1 MSGAYRTT
9 SSPVRRH
16 VPGVGR
22 IAVALL
28 AIAPAACARAQ
39 EARPIGSTAGTWAF
53 DYPGRHGSGQPLLD
67 LRSLNEKEAGQSGF
81 VRLTPDG
88 NGFALGDGTPAR
100 FWSIGSEVYR
110 QSPGDLIR
118 HVRFLAGIGVNLV
131 RLHTQLAPK
140 EQGSRITE
148 VDSKE
153 IDGIWRFVAA
163 AKKQGIYTAISPYW
177 ANGKNTA
184 GWGIGGYSGTTDLW
198 GLLFF
203 DETLQG
209 GYKAWVRALYAP
221 TNPHTGIPLSRDP
234 AVALIQVQ
242 NEDSLLFWTTMGIKP
257 AQQERLGKKF
267 GEWLVRKYGS
277 IGEASRAWK
286 GVGHAEDDLARGR
299 VGLFNVWHM
308 TRPQTGGMA
317 GRIADELAFYAETQ
331 RRFYAEMVGYY
342 RDELGCRQLINACN
356 WKTADPIKLDEV
368 ERWTY
373 TAADVVA
380 VNRYYNGGVHVGDN
394 SGWRVDPGHHFSQQS
409 ALLNPRELPINVK
422 QVVGHPLIF
431 SESSWVTPLAYQSE
445 GPFLIAVYQSLTG
458 VDAFSWFTAPVPEYA
473 MDPFHNFTSIN
484 GQHPLYKWVASIPTI
499 MGGFPAAALMYR
511 RGYIKQG
518 EPVVHEERTVA
529 NLWDRDPPIIA
540 EDRSFDPNRD
550 RGNAV
555 GPAEL
560 KTGVDPLAFLVGPV
574 EVTYDG
580 DPAKTRVVDLSRYID
595 RTNKTIGS
603 NTGEITLDYGNGLC
617 TLDTPRAQ
625 GACGFLAKAGAIRL
639 GDVAIRSRNGY
650 ATVAVVSM
658 DDLPLASSRKI
669 LVQVGTSAR
678 PTGWMTREAEF
689 PGEDGKTLVRGFQVV
704 KTGTPP
710 WRVVNTEVG
719 LVVRNPGL
727 TKATLLDTAGYPVQE
742 VPGTRAGDD
751 FSLGFPLN
759 TMYLILES
767 AAG

>member
-9 SSPVRRH
+9 SSPVRRR

-28 AIAPAACARAQ
+28 AIAPAVCARAQ

-100 FWSIGSEVYR
+100 FWSIGSEVYG
-110 QSPGDLIR
+110 QSPGDLVR

-184 GWGIGGYSGTTDLW
+184 GWGIEGYSGPTDLW

-242 NEDSLLFWTTMGIKP
+242 NEDSLLFWTTMGIRP

-308 TRPQTGGMA
+308 TQPQTGGMA
-317 GRIADELAFYAETQ
+317 GRI
-331 RRFYAEMVGYY
+331 
-342 RDELGCRQLINACN
+342 
-356 WKTADPIKLDEV
+356 
-368 ERWTY
+368 
-373 TAADVVA
+373 
-380 VNRYYNGGVHVGDN
+380 
-394 SGWRVDPGHHFSQQS
+394 
-409 ALLNPRELPINVK
+409 
-422 QVVGHPLIF
+422 
-431 SESSWVTPLAYQSE
+431 
-445 GPFLIAVYQSLTG
+445 
-458 VDAFSWFTAPVPEYA
+458 
-473 MDPFHNFTSIN
+473 
-484 GQHPLYKWVASIPTI
+484 
-499 MGGFPAAALMYR
+499 
-511 RGYIKQG
+511 
-518 EPVVHEERTVA
+518 
-529 NLWDRDPPIIA
+529 
-540 EDRSFDPNRD
+540 
-550 RGNAV
+550 
-555 GPAEL
+555 
-560 KTGVDPLAFLVGPV
+560 
-574 EVTYDG
+574 
-580 DPAKTRVVDLSRYID
+580 
-595 RTNKTIGS
+595 
-603 NTGEITLDYGNGLC
+603 
-617 TLDTPRAQ
+617 
-625 GACGFLAKAGAIRL
+625 
-639 GDVAIRSRNGY
+639 
-650 ATVAVVSM
+650 
-658 DDLPLASSRKI
+658 
-669 LVQVGTSAR
+669 
-678 PTGWMTREAEF
+678 
-689 PGEDGKTLVRGFQVV
+689 
-704 KTGTPP
+704 
-710 WRVVNTEVG
+710 
-719 LVVRNPGL
+719 
-727 TKATLLDTAGYPVQE
+727 
-742 VPGTRAGDD
+742 
-751 FSLGFPLN
+751 
-759 TMYLILES
+759 
-767 AAG
+767 